1 MNPNVEKK
9 KVRPYLSKGFRIGT
23 DLALWFTGL
32 TAGAFHKRLNCIV
45 KGALCLLRVR
55 VIGSE
60 KTTSYSKGRI
70 GISPF
75 SRKRSDWFL
84 LCFTRISRAEPENSW
99 VSSSFYILVSQY
111 VLKMIDS

>member
-9 KVRPYLSKGFRIGT
+9 KVRPYLSKGFRTGT

-32 TAGAFHKRLNCIV
+32 TAGAFHKRLNCMV

-60 KTTSYSKGRI
+60 KTTSYSKSRI

-75 SRKRSDWFL
+75 FSQEVR
-84 LCFTRISRAEPENSW
+84 
-99 VSSSFYILVSQY
+99 LVSFIFYSNLLSRTREQLGFFQLLY
-111 VLKMIDS
+111 ISFSMF